1 MADPTI
7 DWAAKYEKLRA
18 ATLDVLNTQQEFFKT
33 RDKDVLRV
41 SKAKEKALREM
52 LEPKPA
58 VSQATLDWLA
68 K

>member
-1 MADPTI
+1 MDPTL
-7 DWAAKYEKLRA
+7 DYAKMYEKLRV
-18 ATLDVLNTQQEFFKT
+18 ATLDVLNTQQEFFKS
-33 RDKDVLRV
+33 RDKNILKI

>member
-1 MADPTI
+1 MDPTI
-7 DWAAKYEKLRA
+7 NYAKMYEKLRV

-33 RDKDVLRV
+33 RDKNILKI

-52 LEPKPA
+52 IEPKPS
-58 VSQATLDWLA
+58 VSQAKIDWLA